1 MLNYKSNVFCLFS
14 FLYLPPSLSL
24 PPSFSAAQMNRPIQV
39 KPADSESRGGDCQLL
54 FFILSFRFLPPPSCH
69 SESASP
75 LPVDVPF
82 LGVIFNDATRRDP
95 TVVRDLG
102 AGPRTTYINAGHS
115 FCLITLHVER
125 TRGWRFLFHI
135 LEKCV
140 ESVKYFYR
148 FFLSLKKIMLNYRK
162 FF

>member
-54 FFILSFRFLPPPSCH
+54 FFILSFLFPPPSCH

-82 LGVIFNDATRRDP
+82 LGVIFNDATLREP
-95 TVVRDLG
+95 TVVRAPEDFG
-102 AGPRTTYINAGHS
+102 AGPCTTYINAGHS
-115 FCLITLHVER
+115 FCLITLHVDR
-125 TRGWRFLFHI
+125 TRCWCFIFIPQTGNVW
-135 LEKCV
+135 EA
-140 ESVKYFYR
+140 
-148 FFLSLKKIMLNYRK
+148 
-162 FF
+162 